1 MNTITVRRANV
12 VLDVPEEQKAEYLAK
27 GFDVINANGKV
38 VEATVPED
46 LNTLKTAYSNH
57 LIQIKA
63 LQAENQK
70 LKDEITQL
78 KVPKPRKTRA
88 KTTKTT
94 DKS

>member
-12 VLDVPEEQKAEYLAK
+12 VLDVPEEQKAEYLAR

-57 LIQIKA
+57 LMQIKT

-70 LKDEITQL
+70 LKDEIAQL
-78 KVPKPRKTRA
+78 KAPKPRKPRA
-88 KTTKTT
+88 KTTT
-94 DKS
+94 KS